1 MELTREPKTR
11 FTDFNTSKKASF
23 RSKLG
28 ALFEVQ

>member
-1 MELTREPKTR
+1 MQVMRGQKSR